1 MAKIPRLRI
10 NTSLVLNAADS
21 RNDLTTYA
29 SDIRGTGYVTDGPEI
44 LVVTGMCGY
53 LRIKNT
59 DVDTIINELKWIKEN
74 NEQFGR

>member
-1 MAKIPRLRI
+1 MTKIPRLKI

-29 SDIRGTGYVTDGPEI
+29 SDIRGIGYVTDGSEI

-59 DVDTIINELKWIKEN
+59 DIETLISELRWIVEN
-74 NEQFGR
+74 NERFGK